1 MQSNDFSR
9 HNAPLRKLLHC
20 SLQERPL
27 DMTICSLCLLRDAG
41 CLSALRPRRKAAPPL
56 SGTFNLGRS
65 AWLPCF
71 LPFGDSRVATSPLKS
86 PGWSNAN
93 LWAYVCLHPRLA
105 PACLPSCART
115 RKTLER
121 AGVWA
126 TQHAEFRR
134 SQPQSSRARGSKIKP
149 GELRASFLISRTFI
163 RNSPNLLA
171 LDKVLTHRLNTS
183 TA

>member
-20 SLQERPL
+20 SLRERPL
-27 DMTICSLCLLRDAG
+27 DVTTCSLCLLRDAG

-71 LPFGDSRVATSPLKS
+71 LPFGDSRVATSPL
-86 PGWSNAN
+86 
-93 LWAYVCLHPRLA
+93 A

-134 SQPQSSRARGSKIKP
+134 SQPQSFRARGSKIKP